1 VSFEDAKN
9 KERIINI
16 MKSLLDSDKIKPYV
30 KEFVE
35 ASYKQMVG
43 MGVLSVAEK
52 NHRSEEEK
60 KMFDHEKDISSKDGI
75 GVYKDMK
82 KTPNGIKVGYDKR
95 GYTGVRSAQMDCKP
109 GIPKTASN
117 SKLKRSLKKKKKEP
131 SKMGKAKAKAK

>member
-1 VSFEDAKN
+1 
-9 KERIINI
+9 

-43 MGVLSVAEK
+43 MGILSVAEK

-60 KMFDHEKDISSKDGI
+60 KMFDHEKDISSKDKI
-75 GVYKDMK
+75 DIYKDMK
-82 KTPNGIKVGYDKR
+82 KAPNGIKAGYDKR
-95 GYTGVRSAQMDCKP
+95 GYTGVRSAQMDYKP
-109 GIPKTASN
+109 GIPKTASS